1 MKYTTLIL
9 SLFIGLGAIKA
20 QEVDTFYLHIPI
32 SQNDTI
38 IYKRIIQCDKH
49 EHLYHVKD
57 YFENAQIHM
66 DAFYSSFDKQ
76 IKEDI
81 QCNYHSNTKEGLYQ
95 EWFDSGQIQYGV
107 LVNSCVNS
115 FFKQRSFRLIVSSV

>member
-1 MKYTTLIL
+1 MIWNNENKNARTANTQFSPLKMKNAILIL

-57 YFENAQIHM
+57 YFENAQI
-66 DAFYSSFDKQ
+66 Q
-76 IKEDI
+76 IGRA
-81 QCNYHSNTKEGLYQ
+81 H
-95 EWFDSGQIQYGV
+95 V
-107 LVNSCVNS
+107 
-115 FFKQRSFRLIVSSV
+115 